1 MAVPFPMANNVI
13 SEAKLTKLIFHFIYQ
28 TITCRA
34 ANKEE
39 KTKTKLK
46 NTLLIKH

>member
-1 MAVPFPMANNVI
+1 MAVSSPMASDVI
-13 SEAKLTKLIFHFIYQ
+13 SKAKIKKLIAHFTYQ

-39 KTKTKLK
+39 KQNKTKF
-46 NTLLIKH
+46 II